1 MAAPPSPHDIAL
13 AAQSH
18 LVEATSTLIFDAG
31 LGVVHAAQVV
41 PTPADLLS
49 LRDAFG
55 GREAALQRGLHLGG
69 RRFEV
74 HRHHPPLIYG
84 REGGDADPEAAP
96 GLALCRVPRS
106 VLGGECYVA
115 ITYE

>member
-1 MAAPPSPHDIAL
+1 MRPTPHDIAL

-18 LVEATSTLIFDAG
+18 LVEAKSCVIFDAG
-31 LGVVHAAQVV
+31 LNIVHSAEVSPTAQ
-41 PTPADLLS
+41 DLVS
-49 LRDAFG
+49 LRDAYG
-55 GREAALQRGLHLGG
+55 ARDAAIQRGIHLDG

-84 REGGDADPEAAP
+84 RAAGDADDAEAAP
-96 GLALCRVPRS
+96 GLAVCRVPHS
-106 VLGGECYVA
+106 VLGGECYVV